1 MWNREVQLIKT
12 EAIILKENFESAL
25 RKLYNKTVFYDII
38 IAQSWRGD
46 ILVGIFAELL
56 FVCFFTELP
65 TIIYNYSHNSKIKH
79 FFQFFTKSY
88 DLFYSVL

>member
-38 IAQSWRGD
+38 IAQS
-46 ILVGIFAELL
+46 
-56 FVCFFTELP
+56 
-65 TIIYNYSHNSKIKH
+65 
-79 FFQFFTKSY
+79 
-88 DLFYSVL
+88 